1 MNELEEII
9 NNSSIYKIHK
19 FCKKNQATH
28 YITKILE
35 PDKLLFVKIRSGL
48 NKWYNMNFDGVEIF
62 IFNEYSKVFIHT
74 KDEFNEKQIATQSIL
89 SKYKNSIDIINTD
102 IFNKIDV
109 YFNKYKIDYNLKLD
123 ENITTLENTI
133 ECTICKIIKL
143 ENNFQ
148 TGYYSQCIKCR
159 SIYKR
164 NLESQTK
171 ETFLQRLLHNSKHNS
186 KHRSKTREIA
196 GIFYLTLQDLL
207 DIYNYQ
213 NGLCYY
219 SKVQLNFKVKS
230 DWQCSIERL
239 NPDIGYIKENVAL
252 IALEFNT
259 ASQMSSEKFSELIKL
274 LNINQQPNLQDFSKK
289 EIKYTRTKCDI
300 KIIDSIEYKKC
311 CKCETYKN
319 KTFFMRKEN
328 LCKECEKKRS
338 INYRNTP
345 RGNLIQLLG
354 CMTSSSKQ
362 RGHNLPEFTFDDL
375 VELFNK
381 QNGLCFYSGIQMVFG
396 SYKKISWTIS
406 AERLNNSIGYTK
418 ENVVLVCWEFNVPH
432 TQWSKEKVQL
442 IKKLNYKPK
451 GN

>member
-48 NKWYNMNFDGVEIF
+48 NTWYNLNFDGVEIF

-74 KDEFNEKQIATQSIL
+74 KDEFNEKQIVTQSIL

-102 IFNKIDV
+102 IFNKIDI

-123 ENITTLENTI
+123 ENITTLENSI
-133 ECTICKIIKL
+133 ECTICKIIKS
-143 ENNFQ
+143 ENKFQ
-148 TGYYSQCIKCR
+148 NGYYSQCIKCR

-164 NLESQTK
+164 NLESRTK
-171 ETFLQRLLHNSKHNS
+171 ETFLQQLLHTAKHNS

-196 GIFYLTLQDLL
+196 GTFDITLQDLL
-207 DIYNYQ
+207 DIYNSQ

-219 SKVQLNFKVKS
+219 SKVKLNLNFKS

-259 ASQMSSEKFSELIKL
+259 ASQMSAEKFTELIKL
-274 LNINQQPNLQDFSKK
+274 LNINHQPNLQDFYKK
-289 EIKYTRTKCDI
+289 EIKYIKSKRDI
-300 KIIDSIEYKKC
+300 QIIDNIELCKC
-311 CKCETYKN
+311 SKCETYKN
-319 KTFFMRKEN
+319 ITCFRN
-328 LCKECEKKRS
+328 NRIICKECNLKYDKM
-338 INYRNTP
+338 YRNTP
-345 RGNLIQLLG
+345 RGNLIGLLSG
-354 CMTSSSKQ
+354 ITASSKQ

-381 QNGLCFYSGIQMVFG
+381 QNGLCFYSGIPMSFG
-396 SYKKISWTIS
+396 SYKDISWTIS
-406 AERLNNSIGYTK
+406 AERLDNSIGYTK

-442 IKKLNYKPK
+442 IKNTK

>member
-1 MNELEEII
+1 MNELKEII

-19 FCKKNQATH
+19 FCKQNQATH

-48 NKWYNMNFDGVEIF
+48 NKWYNLNFDGVEIF

-74 KDEFNEKQIATQSIL
+74 KDEFYENQITTQSIL

-133 ECTICKIIKL
+133 ECKIIKL

-196 GIFYLTLQDLL
+196 GIFDITLQDLL

-219 SKVQLNFKVKS
+219 SKVKLNLNFKS

-259 ASQMSSEKFSELIKL
+259 ASQMSSEKIYR
-274 LNINQQPNLQDFSKK
+274 IN
-289 EIKYTRTKCDI
+289 
-300 KIIDSIEYKKC
+300 
-311 CKCETYKN
+311 
-319 KTFFMRKEN
+319 
-328 LCKECEKKRS
+328 
-338 INYRNTP
+338 
-345 RGNLIQLLG
+345 
-354 CMTSSSKQ
+354 
-362 RGHNLPEFTFDDL
+362 
-375 VELFNK
+375 
-381 QNGLCFYSGIQMVFG
+381 
-396 SYKKISWTIS
+396 
-406 AERLNNSIGYTK
+406 
-418 ENVVLVCWEFNVPH
+418 
-432 TQWSKEKVQL
+432 
-442 IKKLNYKPK
+442 
-451 GN
+451 